1 MAIRFIPNQPI
12 LFDAPLFAG
21 QTCLNNDTR
30 QYAQLAQEDDNMCI
44 QFFNDPITT
53 LYDCAMTNALDVV
66 VNGSFATDLTG
77 WDEYN
82 FTTGTNLGTPTNW
95 YWSTNGATS
104 DPSISNIGL
113 VQTIP
118 GSIGDI
124 YLISFEFTYD
134 NGGNFKIGLGNK
146 ATNSWN
152 WINLFN
158 NYETNIDGR
167 RCLLVSS
174 YINLDLAFY
183 CDTSAVTI
191 KNLVVRNITPAQC
204 VVPNS
209 SVNEHWTYVE
219 SVNGWQK
226 IDGTA
231 ATAYPITLTSSLVN
245 GTDYRLTYK
254 IMNMPEDSI
263 AYMEIQDN
271 ANATL
276 AKEYTNGE
284 FAEYFNYTGPSAQPY
299 VLANPNAQNG
309 IIYDIK
315 FEEMCYN
322 HRINITYQS
331 GDPASIWYDSSSGL
345 NPITYYQDRM
355 IWCFDWNTLESAETP
370 GGNIS
375 TGCYNITVED
385 NCSGGIGAV
394 TSWTVV
400 NYKASG
406 GHECSVIVRGSCS
419 GSAFGFFFNDPD
431 NTSVSFSLKQRLRIL
446 QFNPLYPIKTEQY
459 TYSSGM
465 MNRTYAQ
472 SGKVRTAWFDY
483 VDEATHDV
491 IRLQLL
497 CDNLIID
504 NEPFFCIAEDYEP
517 EWGQNGKYNLAQSK
531 VALMAQNEPTLFNK
545 NCI

>member
-12 LFDAPLFAG
+12 LFEAPIFAG
-21 QTCLNNDTR
+21 QTCLNSDTR
-30 QYAQLAQEDDNMCI
+30 QYAQLAESTDSMCI
-44 QFFNDPITT
+44 QFINDPIST
-53 LYDCAMTNALDVV
+53 LYDCAMTNVSDDVG
-66 VNGSFATDLTG
+66 NGSFTTDLSS

-82 FTTGTNLGTPTNW
+82 FATGTNLGAPTNW
-95 YWSTNGATS
+95 YWSNNGATS
-104 DPSISNIGL
+104 DPSTSNIGL
-113 VQTIP
+113 IQAIP

-134 NGGNFKIGLGNK
+134 NAGNFKIGFGDQS
-146 ATNSWN
+146 TNTWN
-152 WINLFN
+152 WVNLLN

-167 RCLLVSS
+167 RCLLISS
-174 YINLDLAFY
+174 YIGNDFAFY

-191 KNLVVRNITPAQC
+191 KNIVIRNVTSQQC
-204 VVPNS
+204 VVPDA
-209 SVNEHWTYVE
+209 SVNAHWTYVE

-276 AKEYTNGE
+276 AKEFTNGE

-299 VLANPNAQNG
+299 VLGHPNAQNG

-315 FEEMCYN
+315 FEEMCYDQ
-322 HRINITYQS
+322 RIMISYPDGS
-331 GDPASIWYDSSSGL
+331 PASIWYDSASAS
-345 NPITYYQDRM
+345 NKIEYYQDRM
-355 IWCFDWNTLESAETP
+355 IWCFNWATLESFDVP
-370 GGNIS
+370 GGNLTS
-375 TGCYNITVED
+375 DCYTVTVD
-385 NCSGGIGAV
+385 DLCYGGLA
-394 TSWTVV
+394 TMSYTVV

-406 GHECSVIVRGSCS
+406 SHECSVVVEGSCT
-419 GSAFGFFFNDPD
+419 GNAFGFFFNDPSTVVD
-431 NTSVSFSLKQRLRIL
+431 FTLRQRLRLL
-446 QFNPLYPIKTEQY
+446 QFNPMYPVKTEQY
-459 TYSSGM
+459 TYSSGT

-483 VDEATHDV
+483 VDEPTHDV

-497 CDNLIID
+497 CDTLIID

-517 EWGQNGKYNLAQSK
+517 EWSQNGKYNLAQSK